1 MRHCANWISS
11 ETINNM
17 LRAHTYSYTPAG
29 IRFNSG
35 AVEACGVS
43 TGRSVRKS
51 SPKGAGTI
59 KGNKLMNEVFHSTE
73 AAPSFANY
81 NPYRGTPYDA
91 PASYLANL
99 HSHLMTGAP
108 VFSTSDTAFSNNSQ
122 TSRGVVGLCVRAYD
136 GRPTTPFL
144 QKNNGLD
151 VDRYIDDLSKFGA
164 AATLAPC
171 PFHNYS
177 PRIFASNQSQY
188 TIQNGAAKKDETE
201 SNRPIGAL
209 LRGATQRPLFKY
221 YFQASP
227 GAYIRH
233 NIPSK
238 RRKNSRGCFFI
249 QPLLQ
254 VGLFIKNSFKFFH
267 QSRNSSARPT
277 GRPRVLVLNEASRL
291 FKILHSSS
299 CPFFY
304 RKSALRHTIFS
315 PARTQLT
322 SNQGDQP

>member
-11 ETINNM
+11 VTIYNM
-17 LRAHTYSYTPAG
+17 LRAHTYSYALAC
-29 IRFNSG
+29 IRSNSG

-43 TGRSVRKS
+43 GRSGRKS

-59 KGNKLMNEVFHSTE
+59 KGNKLMNEVFHSTK

-136 GRPTTPFL
+136 GRLTTPFFR
-144 QKNNGLD
+144 KYNIIRTGACTENFN
-151 VDRYIDDLSKFGA
+151 KFGA

-171 PFHNYS
+171 PSHNYS

-209 LRGATQRPLFKY
+209 LRGAPQRPLFKY

-227 GAYIRH
+227 GAYIRR
-233 NIPSK
+233 NISSTRQK
-238 RRKNSRGCFFI
+238 GSRGCFFI

-277 GRPRVLVLNEASRL
+277 GRPRVLFLNEASLL
-291 FKILHSSS
+291 FKILHKNA
-299 CPFFY
+299 CPFFLL
-304 RKSALRHTIFS
+304 KSALRHTIFS
-315 PARTQLT
+315 PARTLLT